1 LSLKRRTVVLVALTA
16 LIAGAAL
23 GSLVLAPYVSP
34 SAKTGEGLNVEGYAT
49 INVLNSAGQVV
60 YTWQG
65 HNELFS
71 WTMSDI
77 AACLSGN
84 STTSYNFG
92 ACSGWT
98 PWVYINWQVGN
109 NSYDLASHS
118 SIALLPAG
126 CNPRSPYGGQNCRG
140 WVAEGSFGPNSFTQ
154 ANCGTC
160 TITGVVTGGAG
171 TADFDT
177 LTTSIPVSAGDSL
190 LVTVDFNVS

>member
-1 LSLKRRTVVLVALTA
+1 LIALTA

-23 GSLVLAPYVSP
+23 GSLVLAPYISP
-34 SAKTGEGLNVEGYAT
+34 SAKTGEGLNVEGHAT

-65 HNELFS
+65 NNELFS
-71 WTMSDI
+71 WTLSDI

-92 ACSGWT
+92 HCSGWT
-98 PWVYINWQVGN
+98 PWVYIDWQVGN
-109 NSYDLASHS
+109 NSYDLATRS
-118 SIALLPAG
+118 SIALLPVG
-126 CNPRSPYGGQNCRG
+126 CNPSSSYGGQNCRG

-177 LTTSIPVSAGDSL
+177 ITTSIPVSAGDSL